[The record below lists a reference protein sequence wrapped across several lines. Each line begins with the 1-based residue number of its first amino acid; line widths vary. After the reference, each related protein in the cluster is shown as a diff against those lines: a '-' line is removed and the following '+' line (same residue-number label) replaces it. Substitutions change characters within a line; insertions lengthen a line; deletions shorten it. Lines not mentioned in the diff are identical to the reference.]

1 MNSDT
6 PGIDHDTAP
15 PTEEIYI
22 ELRELEAAAADA
34 GEEAAPIE
42 PAPALPDDDL
52 TGLKARIARLRAI
65 LSDRDAEPSD

>member
-1 MNSDT
+1 MNSDI
-6 PGIDHDTAP
+6 PGIDHETAP

-42 PAPALPDDDL
+42 PAPASS
-52 TGLKARIARLRAI
+52 RR
-65 LSDRDAEPSD
+65 